1 MTSDKV
7 IPLHPPKSDNYDQW
21 QQLEAIHTRL
31 IEINEDRMIGLADL
45 TEQRKQIKEQLLKIL
60 ETKPK

>member
-7 IPLHPPKSDNYDQW
+7 IPLHPPKSEIDEQW
-21 QQLEAIHTRL
+21 QILKAQ
-31 IEINEDRMIGLADL
+31 
-45 TEQRKQIKEQLLKIL
+45 QKQIKVQLLKIL

>member
-7 IPLHPPKSDNYDQW
+7 IPLHPPKSDIHDQW

-60 ETKPK
+60 EIKAK